1 MPKAADEKQ
10 PIQIERTFDAP
21 IERVWNAI
29 SSKDDMK
36 QWYFEFAEF
45 KPEVGFE
52 FQFWGGTEDKKYLHL
67 CRVTAAVP
75 NKKLAYTWRYDGFE
89 GNSLVIFE
97 LSPEGKKT
105 KLRFSHTGLETFPQ
119 NDPNFARES
128 FAEGWNHIINKSLK
142 EFVEAVS

>member
-36 QWYFEFAEF
+36 QWYFEFAKF

-128 FAEGWNHIINKSLK
+128 FAEGWNQIINKSLK